1 MGESSRSLY
10 ERTKEHIKDGRDKA
24 EDSHIAK
31 HWEQCHAGEDM
42 PEFRFK
48 IVRSFKDSLSRQ
60 VAESIRI
67 DLRGGNVL
75 NSRTVYSRNR
85 LPRLELEKPEW
96 ERTNDEKWKRAA
108 EAKLRE
114 EALEEQRISLGEGQ
128 AVRDESMMTEL
139 WRLRQIEERKK
150 EQR

>member
-67 DLRGGNVL
+67 DLRGENVL

-96 ERTNDEKWKRAA
+96 ERTSNASDRVYPT
-108 EAKLRE
+108 R
-114 EALEEQRISLGEGQ
+114 SVVCSPSNTFYTS
-128 AVRDESMMTEL
+128 AVHRPSAPC
-139 WRLRQIEERKK
+139 
-150 EQR
+150 